1 MKHDEFIGRVQ
12 HYARLP
18 SRGDAERATR
28 ATLETLGERL
38 AGGEPKD
45 LASQL
50 PPEIG
55 LHVLQ
60 GFAGAGER
68 FSLDE
73 FYSGV
78 SIREGEGLPKAV
90 FHARAVIKVLS
101 EAVSQGEINDV
112 FAQLP
117 PEFDR
122 FLQEAIEGPMP
133 A

>member
-12 HYARLP
+12 HYARLA

-55 LHVLQ
+55 LHLLQ
-60 GFAGAGER
+60 YGGIGNA
-68 FSLDE
+68 SPWM
-73 FYSGV
+73 S
-78 SIREGEGLPKAV
+78 SIEE
-90 FHARAVIKVLS
+90 
-101 EAVSQGEINDV
+101 
-112 FAQLP
+112 
-117 PEFDR
+117 
-122 FLQEAIEGPMP
+122 
-133 A
+133 

>member
-12 HYARLP
+12 HYARLA
-18 SRGDAERATR
+18 SRGDAERTTR

-55 LHVLQ
+55 LHLLRC
-60 GFAGAGER
+60 GGMGER

-73 FYSGV
+73 FYSRV
-78 SIREGEGLPKAV
+78 SVREGEDLPTAA
-90 FHARAVIKVLS
+90 FHARAVIRVLS
-101 EAVSQGEINDV
+101 EAVSRGELN
-112 FAQLP
+112 
-117 PEFDR
+117 
-122 FLQEAIEGPMP
+122 
-133 A
+133 